1 MLLNIK
7 KKKTSADAIVLVLH
21 FIYIL
26 KLSFRWSILIG
37 NLGSREEYGSLG
49 KTDI

>member
-7 KKKTSADAIVLVLH
+7 KKKNSADAIVLH